1 MRKISPAGRAVA
13 AALDFTGNPILPRG
27 ELFLGRDYLD
37 HFFGGEGDYFLQL
50 AAAARSLGLSL
61 VGVDLNECA
70 CSTDSESGGLEDYF
84 VVGCLNGPV
93 SRVIE
98 RQGFFKAMV
107 SVHRDRGLFQDAA
120 NLFAAE
126 VERTAR
132 NACGRGFQA
141 LAITDDIAGKGIS
154 FSRPTIPDQILPIY
168 RQAALI
174 AKEMG
179 LRVFFHSDGDTGKV
193 IDLLI
198 KAGYDCIH
206 PVDAQAGL
214 NVHDLS
220 KELAGGS
227 ASWATS
233 ILWAG
238 EKRGTRTEIDRAEE
252 AFRGGGLILGS
263 SRGISM
269 ATVGGRIAALYPG
282 PARQGKRMTPKAS
295 HILFAPSS
303 KEVKGAEGTQFSK
316 RPGNRR

>member
-141 LAITDDIAGKGIS
+141 LAITDDIAGKGGLF
-154 FSRPTIPDQILPIY
+154 FSPDYFADQILPIY

-220 KELAGGS
+220 KEFGRRVCLMGHIDIMG
-227 ASWATS
+227 W
-233 ILWAG
+233 G
-238 EKRGTRTEIDRAEE
+238 EERTRTEIDRAEE

-263 SRGISM
+263 SCGISM

-282 PARQGKRMTPKAS
+282 RHDR
-295 HILFAPSS
+295 
-303 KEVKGAEGTQFSK
+303 ENV
-316 RPGNRR
+316 